1 MLLKLH
7 VSVAMVLQLSHLSA
21 SNNSTNAVC
30 CVASTGRL
38 LLGLLVVAVCD
49 DVVVCDNADMRKL
62 RSTQGDNAD
71 GHHDC
76 HIDDRMQMNNVD
88 SVVAQAK
95 LRLRKDAK
103 HTALPL
109 TRVREICQFA
119 ATRSDED
126 ANELKLDRS
135 VGATLSLM
143 AELLVADM
151 CQRATLDGA
160 AALDEASLCR
170 VIDATPHLDFLT
182 DILPDANDNTGDGN
196 DDDDDDAHLDLGTFR
211 VVDEQARDVGR
222 LWLRL
227 RQDPANPTGLLAD
240 GRIDVLVVRGS
251 AHERFQTAFAR
262 CSATPRRVMIES
274 ERGTLA
280 ERAVSLVRGVF
291 EFNDAS
297 RIDLTGSTD
306 VARFWFAADESPPS
320 TGGVD
325 TLPDR
330 GSALFKL
337 TFAEDAVVDDV
348 VGLLRTDVS
357 FDCFRG

>member
-1 MLLKLH
+1 
-7 VSVAMVLQLSHLSA
+7 
-21 SNNSTNAVC
+21 
-30 CVASTGRL
+30 
-38 LLGLLVVAVCD
+38 
-49 DVVVCDNADMRKL
+49 
-62 RSTQGDNAD
+62 
-71 GHHDC
+71 
-76 HIDDRMQMNNVD
+76 MNKVD
-88 SVVAQAK
+88 SSTAFKQIVAQAK

-126 ANELKLDRS
+126 ANELTLDRS

-160 AALDEASLCR
+160 AALDEAGLCR
-170 VIDATPHLDFLT
+170 VIDAAPHLDFLA
-182 DILPDANDNTGDGN
+182 DILPTANDDA
-196 DDDDDDAHLDLGTFR
+196 DDDGDDEDDAHLDLGTFR

-240 GRIDVLVVRGS
+240 GRIDVLIARGS

-280 ERAVSLVRGVF
+280 ERAASLVRGVF

-337 TFAEDAVVDDV
+337 TFAEDAVVDEV